1 MELLESLSLARHREA
16 ETMLI
21 VLSAVF
27 VWVFFFVLL
36 NRRFEIEK
44 KYVFCS

>member
-1 MELLESLSLARHREA
+1 MELLELLSLARHQEA

-27 VWVFFFVLL
+27 VWVFFFLL
-36 NRRFEIEK
+36 TRRFEIEK
-44 KYVFCS
+44 KCVFCS